1 VTSLVAITVDV
12 DGEAGLPDGGRGYEQ
27 RLSSRSERLYGL
39 RRGLPRILA
48 LLDEV
53 AVEATFFV
61 PGVTAGRH
69 RDEVCAILEAG
80 HEVGH
85 HGHAHRRLDGMSD
98 AEQHS
103 DLEDGIAAISALSG
117 AAPLGYRAPCWELTP
132 LTLRL
137 LGEHGFEYDSS
148 LMGDDRPYV
157 VRAGPRE
164 LVELPV
170 HWSLDDAPHFATTTD
185 PTRLTQVWCD
195 ELSLAAREHRPITF
209 TLHPD
214 ILGRPYRLDVL
225 RRVLDAARSFG
236 CEPARLS
243 RLASLHAGEQQPR
256 LDVQRPREPD
266 DRREPWV
273 ADASLEP

>member
-1 VTSLVAITVDV
+1 VSSLVAITVDV

-39 RRGLPRILA
+39 RRGLPRVLDLLA
-48 LLDEV
+48 ETGAD
-53 AVEATFFV
+53 ATFFV
-61 PGVTAGRH
+61 PGMTAERH
-69 RDEVCAILEAG
+69 GDELRAIVEAG

-98 AEQHS
+98 AEQLR
-103 DLEDGIAAISALSG
+103 DLEDGSAAISTLAG
-117 AAPLGYRAPCWELTP
+117 VAPLGYRAPCWELTP

-137 LGEHGFEYDSS
+137 LGEHGFAYDSS

-185 PTRLTQVWCD
+185 PTGLTRVWCD
-195 ELSLAAREHRPITF
+195 ELSLAAREDRPITF

-225 RRVLDAARSFG
+225 RRVLDAARSLDS
-236 CEPARLS
+236 EPVRLS

>member
-1 VTSLVAITVDV
+1 VSSVVAITVDV
-12 DGEAGLPDGGRGYEQ
+12 DGEAGLPDGGRGYEH
-27 RLSSRSERLYGL
+27 RLSSRSERLFGL

-48 LLDEV
+48 LLDET
-53 AVEATFFV
+53 AAEATFFV
-61 PGVTAGRH
+61 PGVTAERH
-69 RDEVCAILEAG
+69 GDELRAIVETG

-98 AEQHS
+98 AEQLG
-103 DLEDGIAAISALSG
+103 DLEDGIAAISALAG
-117 AAPLGYRAPCWELTP
+117 AAPVGYRAPCWELTP

-137 LGEHGFEYDSS
+137 LGERGFAYDSS
-148 LMGDDRPYV
+148 LMGDDRPYL

-185 PTRLTQVWCD
+185 PAGLTRVWRD
-195 ELSLAAREHRPITF
+195 ELALAAREERPIVF

-214 ILGRPYRLDVL
+214 ILGRPHRLDVL
-225 RRVLDAARSFG
+225 RRVLDAARSLG
-236 CEPARLS
+236 SEPVRLN

-256 LDVQRPREPD
+256 LDAQRSRESD
-266 DRREPWV
+266 DRREPGI
-273 ADASLEP
+273 ADAALEP